1 MLFILKVLRTCFPHL
16 GNYIYNYIK
25 TWKVFDKRSQ
35 GFQIKSEMAMQDT
48 MYIVHCV
55 FYVEEIY
62 LILKAK

>member
-48 MYIVHCV
+48 MYIVFF
-55 FYVEEIY
+55 FYVEAIY
-62 LILKAK
+62 LILNAK